1 MKFYIAATACLCLLC
16 ACATSRPD
24 HFFILTAQPATGG
37 APRTSPTVQ
46 ATLKV
51 SLPSLVDR
59 PEIVLNTSAD
69 SISVLEHE
77 RWGAPLMD
85 LVSQTLAQDI
95 ERRRSDVLVG
105 STGRNSASGAALK
118 MTVDIVQVWMRR
130 GEPARI
136 EVHWQ
141 IQGPQAGRES
151 SGAEAFSAP
160 LGNDRYNAVARAW
173 SECLA
178 LLADRLAERIPRGE

>member
-1 MKFYIAATACLCLLC
+1 LKLYTAAAACLCLLC
-16 ACATSRPD
+16 ACATGRPD
-24 HFFILTAQPATGG
+24 HFYILTAQPATGS
-37 APRTSPTVQ
+37 ASRTSPTVQ

-59 PEIVLNTSAD
+59 SEIVLNTSAD
-69 SISVLEHE
+69 AISVLEHE
-77 RWGAPLMD
+77 RWGAPLID

-105 STGRNSASGAALK
+105 GVGRSNTTGPGIK
-118 MTVDIVQVWMRR
+118 ITVDIVQVWMRR

-136 EVHWQ
+136 EAHWR
-141 IQGPQAGRES
+141 IQGPQAGKES

-160 LGNDRYNAVARAW
+160 LGRDGYDAVARTW
-173 SECLA
+173 SECVA
-178 LLADRLAERIPRGE
+178 LLADRLAEQIPRGE

>member
-1 MKFYIAATACLCLLC
+1 MLC

-24 HFFILTAQPATGG
+24 RFYILTAQPA
-37 APRTSPTVQ
+37 AASVPRTSPTLQ

-59 PEIVLNTSAD
+59 SEIVLNTSAD
-69 SISVLEHE
+69 AISVFEHE
-77 RWGAPLMD
+77 RWGAPLID

-105 STGRNSASGAALK
+105 GVGRSNTAGAGIK
-118 MTVDIVQVWMRR
+118 VTVDIVQVWMRR

-136 EVHWQ
+136 EVHWR
-141 IQGPQAGRES
+141 IQGPQAGKDS
-151 SGAEAFSAP
+151 SGAEAFNAP
-160 LGNDRYNAVARAW
+160 LGHDGYDAVAQAW
-173 SECLA
+173 SECVA
-178 LLADRLAERIPRGE
+178 LLADRLAEQIPRGE

>member
-1 MKFYIAATACLCLLC
+1 MKLSAAAACLWLLC

-24 HFFILTAQPATGG
+24 HFYILSAEPPTGG
-37 APRTSPTVQ
+37 PTPSSRTIQ

-59 PEIVLNTSAD
+59 AEIVLNSAPD
-69 SISVLEHE
+69 AVTVLEHE
-77 RWGAPLMD
+77 RWGAPLAD

-95 ERRRSDVLVG
+95 ERRRGDVLVG
-105 STGRNSASGAALK
+105 GVGRSGTQGAAIK
-118 MTVDIVQVWMRR
+118 MTVDIVQVWMHR

-136 EVHWQ
+136 EVHWR
-141 IQGPQAGRES
+141 IQGPQTGKEL

-160 LGNDRYNAVARAW
+160 LGHEGYAAVAQAW
-173 SECLA
+173 SACVA
-178 LLADRLAERIPRGE
+178 LLADRLAGQIPHAQ